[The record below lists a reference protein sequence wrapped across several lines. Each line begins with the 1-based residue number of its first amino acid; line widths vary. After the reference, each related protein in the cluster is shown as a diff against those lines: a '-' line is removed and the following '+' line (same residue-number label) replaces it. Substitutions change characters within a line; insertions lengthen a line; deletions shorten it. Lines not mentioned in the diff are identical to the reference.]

1 MKSTSKI
8 VYEISTLESLVNGF
22 LAQSVPP
29 TNVSEAVLDH
39 DYTLLALKRY
49 NEGAREFW
57 SHTISGIKKMEPMIV
72 EPIRGF
78 LQGDLRSF
86 KVKPI

>member
-1 MKSTSKI
+1 MRSTSKI
-8 VYEISTLESLVNGF
+8 VYEISALESLVNGF

-29 TNVSEAVLDH
+29 NHVSEAVLDH

-57 SHTISGIKKMEPMIV
+57 SYTISGMKKMEPIIV

-86 KVKPI
+86 KV

>member
-8 VYEISTLESLVNGF
+8 VHEISALEGLVNGF
-22 LAQSVPP
+22 LAQSTPP
-29 TNVSEAVLDH
+29 NHISEAVLDH

-49 NEGAREFW
+49 NEGAREYW
-57 SHTISGIKKMEPMIV
+57 SYTINGMKKMEPMIV

-78 LQGDLRSF
+78 LQGDLRNF
-86 KVKPI
+86 KV

>member
-1 MKSTSKI
+1 MN
-8 VYEISTLESLVNGF
+8 EISALESLVNGF

-29 TNVSEAVLDH
+29 NHVSEAVLDH
-39 DYTLLALKRY
+39 DYTLLALRRY
-49 NEGAREFW
+49 HEGAREFW
-57 SHTISGIKKMEPMIV
+57 SHTISGVKKMEPMLA

-86 KVKPI
+86 KV

>member
-1 MKSTSKI
+1 M
-8 VYEISTLESLVNGF
+8 NGF

-29 TNVSEAVLDH
+29 THVSEAVLDH
-39 DYTLLALKRY
+39 DYTLLAVKRY

-57 SHTISGIKKMEPMIV
+57 SHTISSMKKMEPLIV

-78 LQGDLRSF
+78 LQGDLRGF
-86 KVKPI
+86 KVKRIYQVVECQLLQKAELLM